1 MSGTRTQAERDA
13 VTVEIMF
20 ALVSGVFVGG
30 VGFGVLSSAVLWAGL
45 PDAWKGPWLAV
56 SGAVGGVLC
65 AVRVVRVLRRM
76 PRRPAAGPS
85 AQDVVR
91 IQPSQP
97 GRTNPDS

>member
-1 MSGTRTQAERDA
+1 MSGTRTRAERDA

-20 ALVSGVFVGG
+20 ALVSGVFVGAL
-30 VGFGVLSSAVLWAGL
+30 GFGVLSSALLWAGL
-45 PDAWKGPWLAV
+45 PDAWSGPWLAV

-65 AVRVVRVLRRM
+65 GVRVVRVLRRM

-85 AQDVVR
+85 VQVVR

-97 GRTNPDS
+97 GRTSPDS

>member
-20 ALVSGVFVGG
+20 ALVSGAFVGG
-30 VGFGVLSSAVLWAGL
+30 LGFGALSSATLWAGL
-45 PDAWKGPWLAV
+45 PDTWSGPWLAV
-56 SGAVGGVLC
+56 SGIVGGVLC
-65 AVRVVRVLRRM
+65 GVRVVRVLRRM

-85 AQDVVR
+85 VQDVVW